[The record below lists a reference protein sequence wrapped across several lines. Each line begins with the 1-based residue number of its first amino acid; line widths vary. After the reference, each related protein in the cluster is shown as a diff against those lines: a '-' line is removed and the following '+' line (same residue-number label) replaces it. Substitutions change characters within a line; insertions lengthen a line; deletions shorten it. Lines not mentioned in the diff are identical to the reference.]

1 MAGGGGV
8 AAAAAEWER
17 ERRRRKV
24 TEYERFLEERLK
36 ADLQLL
42 TDESVC
48 YQEQA
53 DARTRARQQAHRV
66 TNVACTAYM
75 FGPMPRRSLTGSSND
90 LAKSIGL
97 MQQQKLTRMRSM
109 VSLGSEVYMQAD
121 VPDTSRIF
129 VNVGLGFHV
138 EFTLPEAISF
148 AATKEQH
155 LKRRADAQTV
165 RIVDLKAQIKLVTE
179 GIRELMNI
187 PWEA

>member
-1 MAGGGGV
+1 M
-8 AAAAAEWER
+8 
-17 ERRRRKV
+17 
-24 TEYERFLEERLK
+24 Y
-36 ADLQLL
+36 
-42 TDESVC
+42 
-48 YQEQA
+48 
-53 DARTRARQQAHRV
+53 
-66 TNVACTAYM
+66 
-75 FGPMPRRSLTGSSND
+75 GPMPRRSLTGSSND

-97 MQQQKLTRMRSM
+97 IQQQKLTRMRSM

-155 LKRRADAQTV
+155 LKKRADAQTA

-179 GIRELMNI
+179 GIRELMSI